1 MNEINPI
8 ALTLGPLQIRWYGIL
23 MSLSFLVGYFILRF
37 LMRENK
43 IKADAEEYLIYLII
57 GILGGARLF
66 EIAYEPMYYLSDPV
80 KILYVWQGGLAS
92 HGGIIGGALATYLFC
107 RRYKLGFYAL
117 ADIVVI
123 PIALGAMFVRI
134 GNFINGEIVGRIT
147 NVPWAV
153 KFEGYPGLR
162 HPSQLYEA
170 FKNLVLFFILLDM
183 RKSEAIRSKPGL
195 LFWSFIGLY
204 SLFRFFVEFFKEYQ
218 TLSPGYVLTMG
229 QWLSMPLM
237 LISGIFIYK
246 ILNKSL

>member
-8 ALTLGPLQIRWYGIL
+8 ALTFWHLQIRWYGIL

-37 LMRENK
+37 LMKENK
-43 IKADAEEYLIYLII
+43 IKADAEEYLIYLVI

-66 EIAYEPMYYLSDPV
+66 EIAYEPYYYLSDPV
-80 KILYVWQGGLAS
+80 KILYIWQGGLAS
-92 HGGIIGGALATYLFC
+92 HGGIIGGVLATYLFC
-107 RRYKLGFYAL
+107 RKYKLKFYAL
-117 ADIVVI
+117 ADIAVI

-134 GNFINGEIVGRIT
+134 GNFINGEIVGRMAD
-147 NVPWAV
+147 VPWAV
-153 KFEGYPGLR
+153 KFDGYPGLR

-170 FKNLVLFFILLDM
+170 FKNLVLFFVLWNI
-183 RKSEAIRSKPGL
+183 RKLEAIKSKPGI

-218 TLSPGYVLTMG
+218 TLSPGYILTMG

-237 LISGIFIYK
+237 ILSALFIHK
-246 ILNKSL
+246 ILKKD

>member
-23 MSLSFLVGYFILRF
+23 MSLSFLIGYFILRF
-37 LMRENK
+37 LFRENK

-66 EIAYEPMYYLSDPV
+66 EIAYEPYYYLSDPV

-92 HGGIIGGALATYLFC
+92 HGGIIGGVLATYLFC
-107 RRYKLGFYAL
+107 RKYKLGFYTL
-117 ADIVVI
+117 ADIAVI

-147 NVPWAV
+147 SVPWAMR
-153 KFEGYPGLR
+153 FEGYPGLR

-170 FKNLVLFFILLDM
+170 SKNFILFILLWNI
-183 RKSEAIRSKPGL
+183 RKVDSMKKPGL
-195 LFWSFIGLY
+195 MFWSFIGIY

-218 TLSPGYVLTMG
+218 TLSPDYILTMG

-237 LISGIFIYK
+237 ILSVLFIYK
-246 ILNKSL
+246 LSKKH